1 MNHTMVDTVKK
12 LYPSSSIWTKKCR
25 TTTTALIA
33 YMMSL
38 VVWAKTAD
46 TYYYT
51 SAFSPTR
58 YASHSLSAATRVGN
72 ASCRYN
78 ISRNSSSNSSS
89 SNIDNDL
96 RKEPAATTAVPVN
109 PVKIQ
114 QEFDIDSMMTL
125 EELNEL
131 SMSIGGPVLIFNDNE
146 NDKDEDNN
154 DTILEDAKDRLWDY
168 VEGTAENDI
177 DQMCMGQLTGVLVEL
192 LGKDTLREVEDYLV
206 TTNISTLKEVR
217 NLAWDLSSSRSSA
230 P

>member
-1 MNHTMVDTVKK
+1 MKHTMVDTVKN

-25 TTTTALIA
+25 TTTSALIA

-72 ASCRYN
+72 ASCRYT
-78 ISRNSSSNSSS
+78 ISRNSSS

-96 RKEPAATTAVPVN
+96 RTEPAATTAVPVN

-131 SMSIGGPVLIFNDNE
+131 SMSIGGPVLIFNDNQ